1 MRIRVIDAFTDTAF
15 RGNPAAVCLLSG
27 DTWPDEEWMQLL
39 AREMNLSET
48 VFALPDVDGVDYG
61 IRWFTPTLEVNMCG
75 HATLATA
82 HALHL
87 DRGTPGTVKFSS
99 RSGILAVE
107 SFADGTMTM
116 DFPASPAIPVPAP
129 DGVAE
134 ALGCEVVGTYDT
146 QAVGDLLVELADE
159 HTVRDLTPDLSAL
172 VRTYGVRGFIVTA
185 RAADG
190 DNDYDFVSRLFAPGA
205 GIPEDPVTGSAHT
218 ALAPF
223 WGARLGKT
231 ELVGFQASARTGVV
245 RTEVRGDRVLL
256 TGSAVLVLDGQLQPA
271 ALP

>member
-1 MRIRVIDAFTDTAF
+1 MRIRVIDAFTHTPF
-15 RGNPAAVCLLSG
+15 RGNPAAVCLLSC
-27 DTWPDEEWMQLL
+27 DTWPDEKWMQLL

-48 VFALPDVDGVDYG
+48 VFALPGVDGVDYG

-82 HALHL
+82 YALHL

-107 SFADGTMTM
+107 SFADGSMTM
-116 DFPASPAIPVPAP
+116 DFPASPTTPVPAP
-129 DGVAE
+129 DGLAE
-134 ALGCEVVGTYDT
+134 ALGCEIVGTYNT
-146 QAVGDLLVELADE
+146 ASVGDLLVEVADE
-159 HTVRDLTPDLSAL
+159 QTVRGLTPDLAAL
-172 VRTYGVRGFIVTA
+172 VRGHGVRGFIVTA
-185 RAADG
+185 RATE
-190 DNDYDFVSRLFAPGA
+190 YDFVSRLFAPGA

-223 WGARLGKT
+223 WGERLGKT
-231 ELVGFQASARTGVV
+231 DLVGFQASARTGVV
-245 RTEVRGDRVLL
+245 RTQVRGDRVLL